1 MVVERYVILRTEV
14 NGEPLFDCQTND
26 FVGFT
31 TAVILLLSTA
41 RNREVVLA
49 EGDWALVEHTL
60 GIFKDLSKSSS
71 SKLFSQAS
79 QALETLMGHNQDLSS
94 GDTKVFIPYFGT
106 VSVQQDRRLKKPPAS
121 SSAPNFTYQSI
132 NTPTSGSTGHHPASE
147 SSPYANMSSSS
158 NGFDFNTPAMQ
169 YGNFDFSGQFSG
181 NEYYTDFGGFG
192 GEVDPMAWLNDSG
205 PMMDIDQDWTWMEQ

>member
-1 MVVERYVILRTEV
+1 MVMKRYVILRTEV

-41 RNREVVLA
+41 RNKEALLA
-49 EGDWALVEHTL
+49 ESDWALVEHTHA
-60 GIFKDLSKSSS
+60 IFKGLSKCST

-79 QALETLMGHNQDLSS
+79 HALETLMGHNQDLSS

-121 SSAPNFTYQSI
+121 SSAPSLTYQSM
-132 NTPTSGSTGHHPASE
+132 NTTTPGSTGYHPAAE
-147 SSPYANMSSSS
+147 PSPYANMSSSS
-158 NGFDFNTPAMQ
+158 NGIDFNTPAMQ
-169 YGNFDFSGQFSG
+169 YGNFGFSGQFNGS
-181 NEYYTDFGGFG
+181 EYYTDFGGFG
-192 GEVDPMAWLNDSG
+192 GEADPMAWLNDSG